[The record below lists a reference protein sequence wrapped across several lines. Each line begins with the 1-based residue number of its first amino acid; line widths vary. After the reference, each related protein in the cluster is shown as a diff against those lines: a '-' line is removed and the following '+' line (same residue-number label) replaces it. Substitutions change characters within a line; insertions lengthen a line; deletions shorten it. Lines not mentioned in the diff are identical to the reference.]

1 MKQGELA
8 CFVVGE
14 FRDKQGYYHG
24 FVKDTIDAFVE
35 AGMKYYNEI
44 ILLNAIG
51 SASVRANTA
60 MKNRKIVKIHQ
71 NVLVFKK
78 I

>member
-1 MKQGELA
+1 MK
-8 CFVVGE
+8 F
-14 FRDKQGYYHG
+14 
-24 FVKDTIDAFVE
+24 
-35 AGMKYYNEI
+35 YNEI

-60 MKNRKIVKIHQ
+60 MKNRKVVKIHQ

-78 I
+78 C